1 MAKCERCTESF
12 DESALN
18 IVGTWLICDDCYE
31 DL

>member
-1 MAKCERCTESF
+1 MKCERCEELF
-12 DESALN
+12 DDATLN